1 MNLFYTCN
9 YQTDYKPIYFAGRW
23 KRAAKQ
29 RAKKTKPLG
38 VEKIN
43 NCNIKLTSLLMKAC
57 AILAADLST
66 DKESMWKQDT
76 PQWTRPKS
84 VQQTE
89 IFWTKA
95 TES

>member
-1 MNLFYTCN
+1 
-9 YQTDYKPIYFAGRW
+9 
-23 KRAAKQ
+23 
-29 RAKKTKPLG
+29 
-38 VEKIN
+38 
-43 NCNIKLTSLLMKAC
+43 MKAC
-57 AILAADLST
+57 AVLAADLST

-76 PQWTRPKS
+76 PQRTRPKS